1 MKIQESTIFK
11 YSEPQ
16 INSGA
21 MHTSKMNS
29 TRLKTTLSG
38 LAQPGQL
45 LLLIMVV
52 LSALAVVFSSY
63 QSRQLFHELQT
74 LQREVGSLQLEWR
87 QLLVEEGAFSTH
99 IRVENTATAE
109 LGMQAPSSDNTVAV
123 REH

>member
-1 MKIQESTIFK
+1 MIVKKDQAFK
-11 YSEPQ
+11 YPESHSISNAQ
-16 INSGA
+16 Q
-21 MHTSKMNS
+21 TSKMNDS
-29 TRLKTTLSG
+29 RLKTTLAE

-45 LLLIMVV
+45 LLLVMVV

-99 IRVENTATAE
+99 IRVESTAAAE
-109 LGMQAPSSDNTVAV
+109 LGMQAPSADNTIAV

>member
-1 MKIQESTIFK
+1 MKAQENRTIQ
-11 YSEPQ
+11 YSERQ
-16 INSGA
+16 SRSGA
-21 MHTSKMNS
+21 MQTSKMNR
-29 TRLKTTLSG
+29 TRLQSTLSG

-45 LLLIMVV
+45 LLLIMVI

-74 LQREVGSLQLEWR
+74 LQREVGSLHLEWR

-109 LGMQAPSSDNTVAV
+109 LGMQAPGSDNTIAV